1 MPHQCLAPRFPIPKN
16 RNCLPDPRRCSANVT
31 GRLVHIGNKTYAA
44 CDTIQDCADMNG
56 GRLVNECQTRS
67 LPNGTGATA
76 RVQLCSCM
84 QLAGFLPR
92 GDEGPCWEARCNVG
106 PKTCLTRHAE
116 GYFNLVSVSV
126 RVGFLR
132 VLSSVLPHMYLLIA
146 SSHSNPPTHILM
158 PASLSITV
166 HYLGPAP
173 CTAALHD
180 APRSVFR
187 PARCD
192 HIVQKRRLQPV
203 SNNNYMY
210 HTVAMFGDHRERW
223 VESVEDHRG
232 RRPSPGRQGR
242 HCGRILRTR
251 LHDFVDSI
259 GCEHASHV
267 ASGTF

>member
-106 PKTCLTRHAE
+106 PETCLTRHAE
-116 GYFNLVSVSV
+116 GYFNLVSAGWGSV
-126 RVGFLR
+126 HG
-132 VLSSVLPHMYLLIA
+132 A
-146 SSHSNPPTHILM
+146 
-158 PASLSITV
+158 
-166 HYLGPAP
+166 
-173 CTAALHD
+173 
-180 APRSVFR
+180 
-187 PARCD
+187 
-192 HIVQKRRLQPV
+192 
-203 SNNNYMY
+203 
-210 HTVAMFGDHRERW
+210 
-223 VESVEDHRG
+223 
-232 RRPSPGRQGR
+232 
-242 HCGRILRTR
+242 
-251 LHDFVDSI
+251 
-259 GCEHASHV
+259 
-267 ASGTF
+267 